1 MTMARSAGE
10 VLREHVT
17 LELECLDR
25 LYLNGYV
32 PMLQAPGGV
41 AYLLRNVRGMPVPF
55 SALMAPVTRAFVAA
69 LERFAGAEGIDL
81 ITFRRAPGQPD
92 AEAASG
98 LARRGE
104 GVRHVGKA
112 QERAR
117 VLRTECC
124 TDPRTG
130 PLGAVVGLG
139 HGDGEPLLSLRRR
152 RRVRRFLHQVL
163 FLLPPTTPS
172 CA

>member
-55 SALMAPVTRAFVAA
+55 SALMAPMTRACVAA

-81 ITFRRAPGQPD
+81 ITFG
-92 AEAASG
+92 
-98 LARRGE
+98 RGE
-104 GVRHVGKA
+104 RSPDPVADREGDVLWCPWRANRPEKNSA
-112 QERAR
+112 ER
-117 VLRTECC
+117 
-124 TDPRTG
+124 
-130 PLGAVVGLG
+130 VVSGRYLLTG
-139 HGDGEPLLSLRRR
+139 HGTPVNSHHALGELLWVS
-152 RRVRRFLHQVL
+152 FFVL
-163 FLLPPTTPS
+163 S
-172 CA
+172 G